1 MVVVAVSETDITVD
15 ANSPLAGKDLTFEI
29 ELVEIL

>member
-1 MVVVAVSETDITVD
+1 VVTEVSESSVTLENTY
-15 ANSPLAGKDLTFEI
+15 PLAGKDLNFEI